1 LSFAQASLCHILRAA
16 TYNHVVKPRA
26 LSFLVI
32 LAVATAC
39 ATPGPVTKPNEREW
53 NLLVADYQW
62 LQTLRTS
69 QKQPPVNAPRKQQL
83 EVLIDNHNKIEQT
96 LVVFMDKLREYYD
109 RTGDSRAGVLLA
121 REKVL
126 IGDEY
131 MNVLSRYDRAM
142 EFYRSALQY
151 DPANPDAAKRLAD
164 AEKRRFVQ
172 LEAFSLVRTGMKE
185 DDVRKAV
192 GLPREDWIKQVVQ
205 KNRLYSVWIYPK
217 SDGGAAA
224 IYFDNGAV
232 YHTNWNAAAPPAGK

>member
-1 LSFAQASLCHILRAA
+1 
-16 TYNHVVKPRA
+16 
-26 LSFLVI
+26 VI
-32 LAVATAC
+32 LALASAC

-151 DPANPDAAKRLAD
+151 DPTNPDAAKRLAD

-172 LEAFSLVRTGMKE
+172 IEAFSLVRTGMKE

>member
-1 LSFAQASLCHILRAA
+1 
-16 TYNHVVKPRA
+16 
-26 LSFLVI
+26 VI
-32 LAVATAC
+32 LALASAC

-151 DPANPDAAKRLAD
+151 DPTNPDAAKRLAD